1 MCANS
6 ALDTQVLVPPA
17 LGVVHVHICT
27 KWTRCPSCPLHFV
40 HVCGRSTLVHPR
52 DVCRYV
58 VSSTLQPRG
67 ATTSHLNHGRVSN
80 THCTPSCPIMIPPP
94 LSPPPSGHWS
104 WFAMVHCCPSVA
116 AYSACPPCCHCI
128 GACNCSTCACRS
140 RSPCP
145 CPFVVYSAEYQC
157 SGHGSQTSS
166 WSCSCCGILAGEPH
180 ASATLNAMLRSQI
193 THAHARNHM
202 TYDRCITLPK
212 YAISSGLGG
221 TFLVWLTCAALIEPL
236 IVVARYVS
244 QP

>member
-6 ALDTQVLVPPA
+6 ALNTEVLVPPA

-58 VSSTLQPRG
+58 VSTTLQPVVQQLLTS
-67 ATTSHLNHGRVSN
+67 TTAVSAILTVPHRV
-80 THCTPSCPIMIPPP
+80 TRPIIIPPP
-94 LSPPPSGHWS
+94 LSPPSSWHWS

-128 GACNCSTCACRS
+128 GACICSTCACRS

-180 ASATLNAMLRSQI
+180 ASATLLAMLRSHSTPQI
-193 THAHARNHM
+193 THAHTH
-202 TYDRCITLPK
+202 TKPYD
-212 YAISSGLGG
+212 
-221 TFLVWLTCAALIEPL
+221 V
-236 IVVARYVS
+236 
-244 QP
+244 